1 MNTGV
6 ARLKLGRSLL
16 RQKRYAEAEE
26 HSRAGYDIVRAQA
39 NPSIGFLTVARTD
52 LIAEYEALGKPEQA
66 AAMRAEL
73 QAKAGPLK

>member
-1 MNTGV
+1 
-6 ARLKLGRSLL
+6 
-16 RQKRYAEAEE
+16 
-26 HSRAGYDIVRAQA
+26 
-39 NPSIGFLTVARTD
+39 